1 MTKESEIK
9 IPDIGGA
16 NQVDVIEILV
26 KEGDQIEV
34 DTPLITLESEK
45 ASMDIPS
52 PISGTVTQ
60 ILVKV
65 GDKVSEGDLI
75 VKAKSD
81 TTTNISSSQEQKTEP
96 EKQNLQ
102 TRAEEQS
109 VDTKATASTPSSKD
123 IEISIPDIGGANDV
137 DVIDILVKPG
147 MEVEKDQALITLEG
161 DKATM
166 DIPSPYAG
174 KVIEMKIKLGDK
186 VSQGTPILTL
196 KTLGKS
202 ETPEIEKSQI
212 KNISEQSIKEIEK
225 PYEELK
231 SEAISINN
239 LEIAESK
246 SILISAG
253 PAVRRLARE
262 FGVDLSLVQGSG
274 RKSRITKED
283 LQNYIKVRL
292 NEKTTSG
299 GFSLPSNPAIDFSKF
314 GSIET
319 KPLNKIKK
327 LTGANVHRSW
337 ITIPHVT
344 QFDEADI
351 TDLEAFRKSESE
363 STKNQDYKLT
373 LLAFVCS
380 VVCKALHAYP
390 QFNASLDASGE
401 NLIYKKYYNIGIAV
415 DTPNGL
421 VVPVIKNV
429 DKLSVIDIAK
439 EMSRL
444 STKAREKGL
453 TPIDM
458 SGGCFTIS
466 SLGGIGGTAFTPI
479 VNSPEVAI
487 LGLSRSTIKPIY
499 DNKEFKPRLMLPI
512 SLSYDH
518 RVIDGAEAARF
529 TRFLCDCLGDIR
541 RVLL

>member
-109 VDTKATASTPSSKD
+109 VDTKATASTPGSKD

-196 KTLGKS
+196 KTLEKS

-231 SEAISINN
+231 SEPISINN

-292 NEKTTSG
+292 SEKTTSG

-327 LTGANVHRSW
+327 LTGTNVHRSW

-363 STKNQDYKLT
+363 SAKNQDYKLT

-380 VVCKALHAYP
+380 VVSKALHAYP

-401 NLIYKKYYNIGIAV
+401 NLI
-415 DTPNGL
+415 
-421 VVPVIKNV
+421 
-429 DKLSVIDIAK
+429 
-439 EMSRL
+439 
-444 STKAREKGL
+444 
-453 TPIDM
+453 
-458 SGGCFTIS
+458 
-466 SLGGIGGTAFTPI
+466 
-479 VNSPEVAI
+479 
-487 LGLSRSTIKPIY
+487 
-499 DNKEFKPRLMLPI
+499 
-512 SLSYDH
+512 
-518 RVIDGAEAARF
+518 
-529 TRFLCDCLGDIR
+529 
-541 RVLL
+541 